1 MRKLFWPVLVLLASV
16 GLFLTGCSNSNA
28 SSGNDKISYVTST
41 DFYAEPAAA
50 VLGSHGKAEPI
61 IHSTSVDPHDF
72 QPTTADGKTVA
83 AANVVLVN
91 GLGYDHWLNKL
102 AANNSKVKLLTVAK
116 IVGAKNGDNEHLWYR
131 PETMG
136 KVTDALVAEFSK
148 LQPKNKKDF
157 EANGAKY
164 KKELAKLTPLI
175 DEKKTTNNGEVAVTE
190 PVFGN
195 MLDALGYKVMD
206 EAFANATE
214 NGTDPSSAVYTK
226 VEKAIKDKSIKFF
239 VVNTQTTSKVI
250 TQLTTLAEKSGVPV
264 VRVTET
270 KPKGLSY
277 VEWMTKELNEIPAS
291 ANK

>member
-1 MRKLFWPVLVLLASV
+1 MRKLLKPLFVLMAGLLLV
-16 GLFLTGCSNSNA
+16 LTGCAQNGNA
-28 SSGNDKISYVTST
+28 SSANSKITYVTST

-102 AANNSKVKLLTVAK
+102 AANSKAKLLTVSM

-136 KVTDALVAEFSK
+136 KVTDALVKEFSK
-148 LQPKNKKDF
+148 LQPANKKDF

-175 DEKKTTNNGEVAVTE
+175 DAKKTSNHGEVAVTE

-214 NGTDPSSAVYTK
+214 DGNDPSTAVYAK

-250 TQLTTLAEKSGVPV
+250 TQLTDLAKKNDVPI

-270 KPKGLSY
+270 KPKGVDY
-277 VEWMTKELNEIPAS
+277 VQWMAKQLNEIPAS

>member
-1 MRKLFWPVLVLLASV
+1 MRKLLKPLLVLLA
-16 GLFLTGCSNSNA
+16 GALLILTGCSQQGNA
-28 SSGNDKISYVTST
+28 SAAKKITYVTST

-72 QPTTADGKTVA
+72 QPTTADGKVVA
-83 AANVVLVN
+83 GANVVLVN

-102 AANNSKVKLLTVAK
+102 AANSSAKLLTVAS

-131 PETMG
+131 PETMS
-136 KVTDALVAEFSK
+136 KVADALVKEFSK
-148 LQPKNKKDF
+148 LQPQNKKDF
-157 EANGAKY
+157 QANAAKY

-175 DEKKTTNNGEVAVTE
+175 NAKKTTNNGAVAVTE

-206 EAFANATE
+206 NAFANATE
-214 NGTDPSSAVYTK
+214 DGNDPSTAVYAK

-250 TQLTTLAEKSGVPV
+250 TQLTKLAEQNKVPV

-270 KPKGLSY
+270 KPKGLDY
-277 VEWMTKELNEIPAS
+277 VQWMSKQLKEIPAS
-291 ANK
+291 ASK

>member
-1 MRKLFWPVLVLLASV
+1 MRKLLKPLLVLLA
-16 GLFLTGCSNSNA
+16 GALLILTGCTQQGSA
-28 SSGNDKISYVTST
+28 SASKKITYVTST

-50 VLGSHGKAEPI
+50 VLGSHGQAEPI

-72 QPTTADGKTVA
+72 QPTTADGKVVA
-83 AANVVLVN
+83 GANVVLVN

-102 AANNSKVKLLTVAK
+102 AANSKAKLLTVAS

-131 PETMG
+131 PETMS
-136 KVTDALVAEFSK
+136 KVADALVKEFSK
-148 LQPKNKKDF
+148 LQPQNKKDF
-157 EANGAKY
+157 QANAAKY

-175 DEKKTTNNGEVAVTE
+175 DAKKTTNNGAVAVTE

-206 EAFANATE
+206 NAFANATE
-214 NGTDPSSAVYTK
+214 DGNDPSTVVYTK

-250 TQLTTLAEKSGVPV
+250 TQLTKLAEQHNVPI

-270 KPKGLSY
+270 KPKGLDY
-277 VEWMTKELNEIPAS
+277 VQWMSKQLKEIPAS
-291 ANK
+291 ASK